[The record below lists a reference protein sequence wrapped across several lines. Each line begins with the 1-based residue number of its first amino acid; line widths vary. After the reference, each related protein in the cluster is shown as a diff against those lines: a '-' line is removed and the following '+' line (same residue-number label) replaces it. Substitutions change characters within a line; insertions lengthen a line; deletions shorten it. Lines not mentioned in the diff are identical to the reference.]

1 MGKASYNLTK
11 QYHAKTLE
19 IYESLLANKH
29 IVAKGHVKN
38 RDNKAHS
45 RLTLLISIVTK
56 LAIHGDYS
64 RPRTIGVM
72 QFNTVNQHM

>member
-1 MGKASYNLTK
+1 MGKDLYKLTM
-11 QYHAKTLE
+11 QYHANTLE
-19 IYESLLANKH
+19 IYESLLSNKH

-38 RDNKAHS
+38 RDNKAPS
-45 RLTLLISIVTK
+45 RLTLLISNVTK

-72 QFNTVNQHM
+72 QLNTVNQQM